1 MRKILRKTNSS
12 IGKELGALTALV
24 LLCVIMSISSPH
36 FLSLTNLMNILR
48 QSTLI
53 GIVAA
58 GMTFVIIT
66 GGIDLSVGSVLSL
79 ASCITAGMIVNH
91 EMNVWVSVFAGI
103 ILGAFLGFLNGL
115 MITCIPLPPF
125 IATLGIMGVAR
136 GLAFVYTGG
145 APIYTFPES
154 FKFLGQG
161 MIGPIPFP
169 GHPDGRRLYHLLYST
184 EADEIRALYLRD
196 RWQRRSGDS
205 LRNSTGRY
213 KAIVYSLTGA
223 FAALAGMVLAARLDA
238 ATSVAG
244 DGFELDV
251 IAAVVI
257 GGTSLSGGQGGV
269 IGWLIGALIMGVVR
283 NGLNLLL
290 VSSHWQRVILGIII
304 LAAVTVDVLRKK
316 GVFLKATKYKG
327 VIKGDPDQVQESI

>member
-1 MRKILRKTNSS
+1 
-12 IGKELGALTALV
+12 
-24 LLCVIMSISSPH
+24 LCIVMSFASPY
-36 FLSLTNLMNILR
+36 FLSLTNLMNVLR

-58 GMTFVIIT
+58 GMTMIIIT

-79 ASCITAGMIVNH
+79 SSCLTAGMIIWYGW
-91 EMNVWVSVFAGI
+91 NVWLSVALGI
-103 ILGAFLGFLNGL
+103 IIGAVFGLLNGL
-115 MITCIPLPPF
+115 LITQIPLPPF

-145 APIYTFPES
+145 APIYTFPKS
-154 FKFLGQG
+154 FRYLGQG
-161 MIGPIPFP
+161 MIGPVPFP
-169 GHPDGRRLYHLLYST
+169 VILMLIIYVLFYILLKRT
-184 EADEIRALYLRD
+184 KL
-196 RWQRRSGDS
+196 
-205 LRNSTGRY
+205 GRY
-213 KAIVYSLTGA
+213 TYAIGGNEEAAILSGIQVGKFKTVVYALTGA
-223 FAALAGMVLAARLDA
+223 LAALAGMILAARLDA

-269 IGWLIGALIMGVVR
+269 IGSLIGALIMGVVR

-290 VSSHWQRVILGIII
+290 VSSHWQRVILGVII
-304 LAAVTVDVLRKK
+304 LVAVTVDVLRKR
-316 GVFLKATKYKG
+316 GVFVKSRG
-327 VIKGDPDQVQESI
+327 

>member
-1 MRKILRKTNSS
+1 MIKSSPRKLAPQRRLDSF
-12 IGKELGALTALV
+12 GKELGALTGLI
-24 LLCVIMSISSPH
+24 LLCIVMSFASPY
-36 FLSLTNLMNILR
+36 FLSLTNLMNVLR

-58 GMTFVIIT
+58 GMTMIIIT

-79 ASCITAGMIVNH
+79 SSCLTAGMIIWYGW
-91 EMNVWVSVFAGI
+91 NVWLSVALGI
-103 ILGAFLGFLNGL
+103 IIGAVFGLLNGL
-115 MITCIPLPPF
+115 LITQIPLPPF

-145 APIYTFPES
+145 APIYTFPKS
-154 FKFLGQG
+154 FRYLGQG
-161 MIGPIPFP
+161 MIGPVPFP
-169 GHPDGRRLYHLLYST
+169 VILMLIIYVLFYILLKRT
-184 EADEIRALYLRD
+184 KL
-196 RWQRRSGDS
+196 
-205 LRNSTGRY
+205 GRY
-213 KAIVYSLTGA
+213 TYAIGGNEEAAILSGIQVGKFKTVVYALTGA
-223 FAALAGMVLAARLDA
+223 LAALAGMILAARLDA

-269 IGWLIGALIMGVVR
+269 IGSLIGALIMGVVR

-290 VSSHWQRVILGIII
+290 VSSHWQRVILGVII
-304 LAAVTVDVLRKK
+304 LVAVTVDVLRKR
-316 GVFLKATKYKG
+316 GVFVKSRG
-327 VIKGDPDQVQESI
+327 

>member
-169 GHPDGRRLYHLLYST
+169 VILMVVVYIIFYILLKRTKLGRYTYAIGGNE
-184 EADEIRALYLRD
+184 EAAIL
-196 RWQRRSGDS
+196 SGIP
-205 LRNSTGRY
+205 TGRY

-223 FAALAGMVLAARLDA
+223 LAALAGMVLAARLDA

-269 IGWLIGALIMGVVR
+269 IGSLIGALIMGVVR

>member
-1 MRKILRKTNSS
+1 MKKSLNKIINS
-12 IGKELGALTALV
+12 IGKELGALTALI
-24 LLCVIMSISSPH
+24 LLCIIMSFSSPY
-36 FLSLTNLMNILR
+36 FLSLTNLMNVLR

-53 GIVAA
+53 GIVAT
-58 GMTFVIIT
+58 GMTFIIIT

-79 ASCITAGMIVNH
+79 SSCITAGMIVYNGWS
-91 EMNVWVSVFAGI
+91 VWLAVLLGLLCGA
-103 ILGAFLGFLNGL
+103 ILGLINGL
-115 MITCIPLPPF
+115 LITKIPLPPF

-145 APIYTFPES
+145 APIYTLPES
-154 FKFLGQG
+154 FKYFGQG

-169 GHPDGRRLYHLLYST
+169 VILMVLVYLVFFILLRRT
-184 EADEIRALYLRD
+184 KI
-196 RWQRRSGDS
+196 
-205 LRNSTGRY
+205 GRY
-213 KAIVYSLTGA
+213 SFAIGGNEEAAILSGINTGYYKTVVYSLTG
-223 FAALAGMVLAARLDA
+223 FLSALAGLVLAARLDA

-269 IGWLIGALIMGVVR
+269 IGSLIGALIMGVVR

-290 VSSHWQRVILGIII
+290 VSSHWQRVILGLII

-316 GVFLKATKYKG
+316 GTFKKG
-327 VIKGDPDQVQESI
+327 VSKSFLE

>member
-1 MRKILRKTNSS
+1 MHKTLKKHNST
-12 IGKELGALTALV
+12 IGKELGALTGLI
-24 LLCVIMSISSPH
+24 LLCVIMSFSSPH
-36 FLSLTNLMNILR
+36 FFSLTNLMNILR
-48 QSTLI
+48 QSSLI

-58 GMTFVIIT
+58 GMTFIIIT

-79 ASCITAGMIVNH
+79 ASCLTAGMIVNYGW
-91 EMNVWVSVFAGI
+91 NVWLSVLLGI
-103 ILGAFLGFLNGL
+103 LIGALFGLFNGL
-115 MITCIPLPPF
+115 LITRIPLPPF

-154 FKFLGQG
+154 FKYIGQG

-169 GHPDGRRLYHLLYST
+169 VILMILIYLVFYIMLKRTKLGRYTYAIGGNE
-184 EADEIRALYLRD
+184 EAAIL
-196 RWQRRSGDS
+196 SGI
-205 LRNSTGRY
+205 STGRY

-223 FAALAGMVLAARLDA
+223 LSALAGMVLAARLDA

-269 IGWLIGALIMGVVR
+269 IGSLIGALIMGVVR

-290 VSSHWQRVILGIII
+290 VSSHWQRVILGLII

-316 GVFLKATKYKG
+316 GVF
-327 VIKGDPDQVQESI
+327 IKNPN

>member
-1 MRKILRKTNSS
+1 MDKSLKKLSSS
-12 IGKELGALTALV
+12 IGKELGALTGLI
-24 LLCVIMSISSPH
+24 LLCIIMSFSSPY

-48 QSTLI
+48 QSSLI

-58 GMTFVIIT
+58 GMTFIIIT

-79 ASCITAGMIVNH
+79 SSCLTAGMIVNYAW
-91 EMNVWVSVFAGI
+91 NIWAAI
-103 ILGAFLGFLNGL
+103 ILGLLIGAVFGLINGL
-115 MITCIPLPPF
+115 LITQIPLPPF

-154 FKFLGQG
+154 FKFIGQG
-161 MIGPIPFP
+161 MIGVMPFP
-169 GHPDGRRLYHLLYST
+169 AVLMLLVYLVFFLLLKRTKLGRYSYAIGGNE
-184 EADEIRALYLRD
+184 EAAIL
-196 RWQRRSGDS
+196 SGI
-205 LRNSTGRY
+205 STRRY
-213 KAIVYSLTGA
+213 KAVVYAMTG
-223 FAALAGMVLAARLDA
+223 FLSALAGLVLAARLDA

-269 IGWLIGALIMGVVR
+269 IGSLIGALIMGVVR

-290 VSSHWQRVILGIII
+290 VSSHWQRVILGLII

-316 GVFLKATKYKG
+316 SNSNKGSLLAFL
-327 VIKGDPDQVQESI
+327 SSN

>member
-1 MRKILRKTNSS
+1 MDKSLKKLSNS
-12 IGKELGALTALV
+12 IGKELGALTGLI
-24 LLCVIMSISSPH
+24 LLCVIMSFSSPH
-36 FLSLTNLMNILR
+36 FLTLTNLMNILR
-48 QSTLI
+48 QSSLI

-58 GMTFVIIT
+58 GMTFIIIT
-66 GGIDLSVGSVLSL
+66 GGIDLSVGSVLSVS
-79 ASCITAGMIVNH
+79 SCLTAGMIVNYGW
-91 EMNVWVSVFAGI
+91 NIWLAI
-103 ILGAFLGFLNGL
+103 ILGLLIGALFGLINGL
-115 MITCIPLPPF
+115 LITQIPLPPF

-154 FKFLGQG
+154 FKYIGQG
-161 MIGPIPFP
+161 MVGVMPFP
-169 GHPDGRRLYHLLYST
+169 AILMLLVYLIFFLILKRTKLGRYSYAIGGNE
-184 EADEIRALYLRD
+184 EAAIL
-196 RWQRRSGDS
+196 SGI
-205 LRNSTGRY
+205 STRRY
-213 KAIVYSLTGA
+213 KAVVYAMTG
-223 FAALAGMVLAARLDA
+223 FLSALAGLVLAARLDA

-269 IGWLIGALIMGVVR
+269 IGSLIGALIMGVVR

-290 VSSHWQRVILGIII
+290 VSSHWQRVILGLII

-316 GVFLKATKYKG
+316 SSSNKGSLLSFLRNN
-327 VIKGDPDQVQESI
+327 

>member
-1 MRKILRKTNSS
+1 MDKSLKKVSSS
-12 IGKELGALTALV
+12 IGKELGALTGLI
-24 LLCVIMSISSPH
+24 LLGVIMSFSSPH
-36 FLSLTNLMNILR
+36 FLTLTNLMNILR
-48 QSTLI
+48 QSSLI

-58 GMTFVIIT
+58 GMTFIIIT

-79 ASCITAGMIVNH
+79 SSCLTAGMIVNYGWNIWLAI
-91 EMNVWVSVFAGI
+91 M
-103 ILGAFLGFLNGL
+103 LGLLIGALFGLINGL
-115 MITCIPLPPF
+115 LITQIPLPPF

-154 FKFLGQG
+154 FKYIGQG
-161 MIGPIPFP
+161 MIGVIPFP
-169 GHPDGRRLYHLLYST
+169 AILMLLVYLVFFLVLKRTKLGRYSYAIGGNE
-184 EADEIRALYLRD
+184 EAAIL
-196 RWQRRSGDS
+196 SGI
-205 LRNSTGRY
+205 STGRY
-213 KAIVYSLTGA
+213 KAMVYAMTG
-223 FAALAGMVLAARLDA
+223 FLSALAGLVLAARLDA

-269 IGWLIGALIMGVVR
+269 IGSLIGALIMGVVR

-290 VSSHWQRVILGIII
+290 VSSHWQRVILGLII

-316 GVFLKATKYKG
+316 SSSNKGSLFSFL
-327 VIKGDPDQVQESI
+327 SSN

>member
-1 MRKILRKTNSS
+1 MIKSSPRKLAPQRRLDSFR
-12 IGKELGALTALV
+12 KELGALTGLI
-24 LLCVIMSISSPH
+24 LLCIVMSFASPY
-36 FLSLTNLMNILR
+36 FLSLTNLMNVLR

-58 GMTFVIIT
+58 GMTMIIIT

-79 ASCITAGMIVNH
+79 SSCLTAGMIIWYGW
-91 EMNVWVSVFAGI
+91 NVWLSVALGI
-103 ILGAFLGFLNGL
+103 IIGAVFGLLNGL
-115 MITCIPLPPF
+115 LITQIPLPPF

-145 APIYTFPES
+145 APIYTFPKS
-154 FKFLGQG
+154 FRYLGQG
-161 MIGPIPFP
+161 MIGPVPFP
-169 GHPDGRRLYHLLYST
+169 VILMLIIYVLFYILLKRT
-184 EADEIRALYLRD
+184 KL
-196 RWQRRSGDS
+196 
-205 LRNSTGRY
+205 GRY
-213 KAIVYSLTGA
+213 TYASGGNEEAAILSGIQVGKFKTVVYALTGA
-223 FAALAGMVLAARLDA
+223 LAALAGMILAARLDA

-269 IGWLIGALIMGVVR
+269 IGSLIGALIMGVVR

-290 VSSHWQRVILGIII
+290 VSSHWQRVILGVII
-304 LAAVTVDVLRKK
+304 LVAVTVDVLRKR
-316 GVFLKATKYKG
+316 GVFVKSRG
-327 VIKGDPDQVQESI
+327 